1 MKVSCL
7 KRNIMDAQTRRLL
20 NTYYLK
26 IRDDLFILRRKKF
39 FLHEII
45 YFLLE
50 NKNRYGY
57 KKLFGFFCI
66 SDIVLQAE
74 KQVILSEIRSRDQC
88 LANELELIWMLNS
101 MNMVD
106 GFLFRVDSIFSANKN
121 IDCSNFY
128 EDSAYEKARKV
139 CEFLSRYDK
148 KFFTVAS
155 EVFSD
160 FEELGYKAFGDL
172 VLNYSLTNVEV
183 RDVLD
188 MKIFFRDNFE
198 NMLIKR
204 IKRIK
209 RKKVEL
215 SWEEAAFFVK
225 HLELNINDKIN
236 EDFFF
241 INYEKFVL
249 DNKANNFIKYIKKIM
264 LGVAE

>member
-7 KRNIMDAQTRRLL
+7 KRNVMDAQTRRLL
-20 NTYYLK
+20 DTYYLK

-45 YFLLE
+45 DFLLE

-106 GFLFRVDSIFSANKN
+106 GFLFKVDSIFSASKN
-121 IDCSNFY
+121 IDCSNSY
-128 EDSAYEKARKV
+128 EDSASEKARKV

-160 FEELGYKAFGDL
+160 FEGLEYKAFGDF
-172 VLNYSLTNVEV
+172 VLHNSLTNVEV

-198 NMLIKR
+198 NMS
-204 IKRIK
+204 IK
-209 RKKVEL
+209 RKRVYL
-215 SWEEAAFFVK
+215 SWENAAFFVK

-249 DNKANNFIKYIKKIM
+249 DNKANNFIKYIKKIRE
-264 LGVAE
+264 LQNDICF